1 MTWAALAPFI
11 VQYGIEAGFKLWEL
25 SQSDAEITA
34 EDWDALRSVVNK
46 TKAEY
51 LAESR
56 ERLGL
61 PPES

>member
-11 VQYGIEAGFKLWEL
+11 IQYGIEAGFKLWSLIQSGEDITSADWEEL
-25 SQSDAEITA
+25 
-34 EDWDALRSVVNK
+34 RGVVNK

-61 PPES
+61 PPEA